1 MIKFT
6 KNHYDPFFEIHTPK
20 QLMFFSTLLILQNII
35 LFFCY
40 WMFYPRTARHRQIQH
55 LFASDAANAGGAAA
69 FSIGDCNIILLIATV
84 GHKADA
90 RLGGVVSNGIC
101 DYLLP
106 GCVCCCI

>member
-1 MIKFT
+1 M
-6 KNHYDPFFEIHTPK
+6 NDPFFAIQILLK
-20 QLMFFSTLLILQNII
+20 NSCFFHPPNFAKYNFI
-35 LFFCY
+35 FCY
-40 WMFYPRTARHRQIQH
+40 WMFYPRTARHRKVQH
-55 LFASDAANAGGAAA
+55 LLASDAANAGGAAA

-90 RLGGVVSNGIC
+90 RLGGVVGNGIC